1 MSEGEKKI
9 LTDQSPLTLTEE
21 STRALDTF
29 VPSPI
34 SSFDDDDARETE
46 QHLSFSC
53 PVDHAGASV
62 HVQGWAGIHSEFPP
76 VILIH
81 DLGENSDFYAPAAR
95 ILAEHGFQAY
105 CYDMR
110 GHGRSSN
117 LDNKS
122 LGFHNLIQDLLQVVA
137 WIRYKSDRRKPFLIA
152 QGLGALVVLHFQK
165 LYPQYCTRSIL
176 IAPTFEEQTALPFF
190 SRVFLK
196 SMAQILPW
204 AVLPST
210 LLPYFLPMSDEAS
223 QKASSLEMNARFA
236 YDLRE
241 AVRNAANTFLEVSSP
256 NLIGCPIHDTLY
268 NCADLKK
275 LVAKHP
281 FNDLLSFREIE
292 GIGANALCG
301 DPQEI
306 QKALSVIIPWML
318 EICPSSNTSL
328 L

>member
-1 MSEGEKKI
+1 LSEREIK
-9 LTDQSPLTLTEE
+9 TLNDPSITALAEE
-21 STRALDTF
+21 SLSSLDSFTPNPILNFDEDDTRM
-29 VPSPI
+29 V
-34 SSFDDDDARETE
+34 EE
-46 QHLSFSC
+46 HLSFAC

-62 HVQGWAGIHSEFPP
+62 HVQGWAGIHSEYPP
-76 VILIH
+76 VILVH

-95 ILAEHGFQAY
+95 ILAQHGFQAY

-110 GHGRSSN
+110 GHGRSSP
-117 LDNKS
+117 LDNKT

-137 WIRYKSDRRKPFLIA
+137 WIRYKSNRRKPFLIA

-165 LYPQYCTRSIL
+165 SYPQYCTRSIL

-190 SRVFLK
+190 SRVFLR

-241 AVRNAANTFLEVSSP
+241 AVRTAAGTFLEVSSP
-256 NLIGCPIHDTLY
+256 NLIGCPVDDSIY
-268 NCADLKK
+268 NCEHLKK
-275 LVAKHP
+275 LVMRHP
-281 FNDLLSFREIE
+281 FADILSFREIE

-301 DPQEI
+301 DPSEI
-306 QKALSVIIPWML
+306 DNALAVIIPWML
-318 EICPSSNTSL
+318 EICPSSNASL

>member
-1 MSEGEKKI
+1 MNEGESKV
-9 LTDQSPLTLTEE
+9 LTDQSPLTLAEE
-21 STRALDTF
+21 SQRLGNAF

-34 SSFDDDDARETE
+34 SRFDDDDARESG

-76 VILIH
+76 VILVH

-95 ILAEHGFQAY
+95 VLANHGFQAY

-110 GHGRSSN
+110 GHGRSSP
-117 LDNKS
+117 LDNKA
-122 LGFHNLIQDLLQVVA
+122 LGFHSLIQDLLQVVA

-176 IAPTFEEQTALPFF
+176 FAPTFEEQTALPFF
-190 SRVFLK
+190 SRIFLQ

-223 QKASSLEMNARFA
+223 QKASSLEMNVRFA

-241 AVRNAANTFLEVSSP
+241 TVRNAEKTFLEVSSA
-256 NLIGCPIHDTLY
+256 NLVGCPVEDSVY
-268 NCADLKK
+268 NCEDLKK
-275 LVAKHP
+275 LMARHP
-281 FNDLLSFREIE
+281 FKDLISFREIE
-292 GIGANALCG
+292 GVGSSALSG
-301 DPQEI
+301 DPHEVDRVL
-306 QKALSVIIPWML
+306 AVVIPWML
-318 EICPSSNTSL
+318 EICPLSDSSL

>member
-1 MSEGEKKI
+1 MSEAETKTK
-9 LTDQSPLTLTEE
+9 TDLSSLLPGDDGLR
-21 STRALDTF
+21 SADTF

-34 SSFDDDDARETE
+34 SRFDEEDTRVTE

-53 PVDHAGASV
+53 PVDHSGAAV
-62 HVQGWAGIHSEFPP
+62 HVQGWAGLHSEFPP
-76 VILIH
+76 VILVH

-95 ILAEHGFQAY
+95 ILANQGFQVY

-110 GHGRSSN
+110 GHGRSSP

-122 LGFHNLIQDLLQVVA
+122 LGFVDLIQDLLQVVA
-137 WIRYKSDRRKPFLIA
+137 WIRYKSGRRKPFLIA
-152 QGLGALVVLHFQK
+152 QGMGALVVLHFQK

-176 IAPTFEEQTALPFF
+176 IAPTFEEQTALPFL

-196 SMAQILPW
+196 TLAQ
-204 AVLPST
+204 VLPSATLPTT

-223 QKASSLEMNARFA
+223 EKASSLLVNARFA

-241 AVRNAANTFLEVSSP
+241 AVRNAATTFLDVSSP
-256 NLIGCPIHDTLY
+256 NLIGCPIDDVVY
-268 NCADLKK
+268 NREHLRK
-275 LVAKHP
+275 LVAQHP
-281 FNDLLSFREIE
+281 FNDMLSYREID

-301 DPQEI
+301 DIEEVH
-306 QKALSVIIPWML
+306 KALAVIIPWML
-318 EICPSSNTSL
+318 EICPVSNSSL